1 MPRLEISG
9 SRSWAW
15 SVFHRCLPR
24 PACMIDL
31 DYVECCRYC
40 HTPLIVA
47 ELARDMGQNDK
58 PSSIVR
64 NLAHRASIVGLL
76 IYYQEEAIISAVRE
90 TLGYQPES
98 FPILDYEGLNRLYRY
113 LIAENKPIMRV
124 RRVYPPNGNERQM
137 TTRQFFNEIYEIH
150 KKHEAKCPSKS

>member
-1 MPRLEISG
+1 MPRLEIYG

-40 HTPLIVA
+40 HSPLIVA
-47 ELARDMGQNDK
+47 ELARDKGQDDK
-58 PSSIVR
+58 ATSIVR
-64 NLAHRASIVGLL
+64 NLAQKANIIGLL
-76 IYYQEEAIISAVRE
+76 IYYREEAIVGAVTD

-98 FPILDYEGLNRLYRY
+98 FPILDNEGLNRLYQC
-113 LIAENKPIMRV
+113 LVAGDKPILRV

-137 TTRQFFNEIYEIH
+137 TTREFFNEIYEIH
-150 KKHEAKCPSKS
+150 KRHEARCKS